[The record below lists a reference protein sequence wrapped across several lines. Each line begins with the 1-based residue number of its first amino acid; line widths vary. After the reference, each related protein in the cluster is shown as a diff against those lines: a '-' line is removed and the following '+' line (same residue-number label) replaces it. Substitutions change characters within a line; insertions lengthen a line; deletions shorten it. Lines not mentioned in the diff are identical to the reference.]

1 MLILMLDLRFKLIL
15 QLIWDHGMS
24 FDLTMQI
31 VVRYDYKNL
40 TLVLLNIYHS
50 LTSNLFEVETIGIV
64 CLNWVVLDL

>member
-1 MLILMLDLRFKLIL
+1 
-15 QLIWDHGMS
+15 MS

-50 LTSNLFEVETIGIV
+50 LTPNLFKVEIIGIV